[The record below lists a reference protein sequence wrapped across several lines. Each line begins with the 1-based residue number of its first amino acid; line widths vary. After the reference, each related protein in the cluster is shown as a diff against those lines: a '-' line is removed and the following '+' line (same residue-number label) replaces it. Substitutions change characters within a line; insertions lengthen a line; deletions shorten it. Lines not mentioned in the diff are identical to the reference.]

1 MLFFAALL
9 AMPAPAQTLQLLSE
23 FRRVDPKGELRLS
36 DAAGKPREILSPGLI
51 RNGFYSLR
59 VVIRPPKGK
68 PYTLDLAQNP
78 ENSIVMKLY
87 REVGDTLLPVK
98 TPVTGVGAA
107 PESFWLD
114 LQVPAS
120 ALVRRVRVEVDLHDG
135 DTWQMAPMEIR
146 ILRGILPGL
155 KPQPVQL
162 PPASK
167 PSDEFARQAW
177 REWLCNEQPKP
188 APRSPGTSA
197 RSLIYRNALQ
207 DVALARILQIKFGRD
222 ELLRRVMEK
231 FETADVDAFCTGER
245 PVSTLGPD
253 AYLQVRDLLNRE
265 ASRQ

>member
-1 MLFFAALL
+1 MLLFAALL
-9 AMPAPAQTLQLLSE
+9 ALTAPAQTLQLLSE

-59 VVIRPPKGK
+59 VVIRPPKGQ

-78 ENSIVMKLY
+78 ENSVILKLY

-114 LQVPAS
+114 MQVPAA

-135 DTWQMAPMEIR
+135 DTWHMAPMELR
-146 ILRGILPGL
+146 ILRGILPAL
-155 KPQPVQL
+155 KPQAVEL
-162 PPASK
+162 LAASK

-177 REWLCNEQPKP
+177 REWLCAVEPKP
-188 APRSPGTSA
+188 APRTPGVSA
-197 RSLIYRNALQ
+197 RGLIYRNALQ
-207 DVALARILQIKFGRD
+207 DVALARILQIKFGRE
-222 ELLRRVMEK
+222 ELLKRVL
-231 FETADVDAFCTGER
+231 DAFESPSQEAFCGGER
-245 PVSTLGPD
+245 PVSPLGPD
-253 AYLQVRDLLNRE
+253 GYLRVRDLLNRE